1 MVVRHLSA
9 PVMDVIRRPL
19 LPVALGLVAGLEAA
33 MSRLLACQ
41 TVPSR

>member
-1 MVVRHLSA
+1 MVRHLSA
-9 PVMDVIRRPL
+9 PVIDVIRQALFPI
-19 LPVALGLVAGLEAA
+19 ALGLVAGLEAA